1 MILCEIINVALYLM
15 ALWLYWRKYA
25 SFDTY
30 FVLMSAFAFT
40 AIMSA
45 CFQASGD
52 SPYNKTTIFPYIYFF
67 VCICICFKPYA
78 GFHLDKKL
86 NINETILIKL
96 LMWVYII
103 IGALAFYYT
112 LPNAMVLLQSGE
124 WGDLRDQL
132 YQGDN
137 IELYSSQTERLV
149 KNIFSYL
156 SPFGIVMAFYQL
168 TKTNRKWYIV
178 FLLFGTWLGNTFLGA
193 TLVASRG
200 IVAILLLRIGLI
212 LILFKESIPHK
223 VKKRFLYMLFFLSIP
238 AALYMIS
245 VSVSRF
251 GEDEAGDSI
260 FYYLGHAMQNFNE
273 NCMMAM
279 YDFAWGQYAL
289 SYFAGIFGWHPLNR
303 ESLGYSGGTG
313 FYSFLGSFYIDF
325 GPIGTFVFCLIL
337 CWLISNYTKTDKK
350 TFSDLIVIV
359 YFASFFMNGV
369 FVIGSGYALQ
379 WIMVWIV
386 YRIVKFSEKSI

>member
-1 MILCEIINVALYLM
+1 MAFEVINSILYILSLIF
-15 ALWLYWRKYA
+15 YWRKYA

-30 FVLMSAFAFT
+30 FVLMMAFAFT
-40 AIMSA
+40 AIMGA

-52 SPYNKTTIFPYIYFF
+52 SPYHNTSFFPYIYFF

-103 IGALAFYYT
+103 TGALAFYYT

-124 WGDLRDQL
+124 WGELRNQL

-137 IELYSSQTERLV
+137 IELYTSQTERLA

-156 SPFGIVMAFYQL
+156 GPFGIVMAFYQL
-168 TKTNRKWYIV
+168 TKDNRKWYV
-178 FLLFGTWLGNTFLGA
+178 VVLLFTTWLGNTFLGA

-223 VKKRFLYMLFFLSIP
+223 VKRHFYYVLGLVSIP
-238 AALYMIS
+238 AAMYLIS

-251 GEDEAGDSI
+251 GEDEAGSSI
-260 FYYLGHAMQNFNE
+260 FFYLGHAMQNFNE

-279 YDFAWGQYAL
+279 HDFAWGQYAL
-289 SYFAGIFGWHPLNR
+289 SYFSGIFGWHPLVV
-303 ESLGYSGGTG
+303 EKLGYSGGTG
-313 FYSFLGSFYIDF
+313 FYTFLGTFYIDW
-325 GPIGTFVFCLIL
+325 GPIGTMLFCSFL
-337 CWLISNYTKTDKK
+337 CLFISNYTQKKKK
-350 TFSDLIVIV
+350 TFSDLIIIV

-379 WIMVWIV
+379 WIMVFIV
-386 YRIVKFSEKSI
+386 YYIVKFSEKTI